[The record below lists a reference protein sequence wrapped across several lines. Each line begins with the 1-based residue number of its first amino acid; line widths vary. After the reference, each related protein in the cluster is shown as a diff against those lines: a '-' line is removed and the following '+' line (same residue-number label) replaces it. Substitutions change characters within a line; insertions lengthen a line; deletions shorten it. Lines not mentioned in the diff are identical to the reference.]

1 MVKRKKVT
9 LFFPAPLPY
18 NRSWKGVPL
27 SLLAISSVL
36 DKEGYEIKI
45 ISRFLSDNPEKE
57 ILKEADNS
65 ICLGISAM
73 TGFQLHDGLKIA
85 SLARRSNP
93 SLPIVWGGWH
103 PSILPEQTVRNK
115 YVDIVVK
122 GQGDRTFPE
131 LVHALEEKKPLK
143 DIRGIVFK
151 KNGKVFSN
159 PDCPLEDINDL
170 PPYPYHLV
178 DIEKCIGDTEYGK
191 RTIPYI
197 SSYGCPHRCGFC
209 VEQIVNKR
217 KWVSLKARRVVNDW
231 AQLVKK
237 YKADSIAV
245 YDSNF
250 FVDKKRVYDICRGLL
265 KKKIKIKWGNANG
278 RIPQLIQYEPE
289 IWEVM
294 EKSGCAMILTGAES
308 GSQEALDFIQKDMN
322 IEQIV
327 EFTRL
332 CKKYHI
338 RILYSLLVGLPW
350 SKNPTE
356 NEKLID
362 KEYSTTLSLIDY
374 LFRINKNNRFTYYVF
389 LPYPG
394 APLFQRAVDLGL
406 KTPRTLKGWSSYLVS
421 PEDAFKTV
429 SRQKWITPKQAR
441 LTAMLTQYIFGLMD
455 PDTYDVLKER
465 VPKGIK
471 RLFFT
476 VAYKIGQGFVKL
488 RWRFKF
494 FDLPLD
500 YWIFTF
506 VYKYGGLV

>member
-1 MVKRKKVT
+1 MVKKVV
-9 LFFPAPLPY
+9 LFFPTPFPY
-18 NRSWKGVPL
+18 NRPWKGVPL
-27 SLLAISSVL
+27 SLLSISSVL
-36 DKEGYEIKI
+36 AKEGYDIKI
-45 ISRFLSDNPEKE
+45 ISRFLFDNPEKE
-57 ILKEADNS
+57 ILKEAKDS

-73 TGFQLHDGLKIA
+73 TGFQIYDGLKVA
-85 SLARRSNP
+85 SLVKKAYP
-93 SLPIVWGGWH
+93 KLPIVWGGWH

-122 GQGDRTFPE
+122 GQGDKTFPE
-131 LVHALEEKKPLK
+131 LVHALERGKPLK
-143 DIRGIVFK
+143 SIPGIVFK

-159 PDCPLEDINDL
+159 PDRPLEDINNL

-178 DIEKCIGDTEYGK
+178 DIEKCISDTEYGE
-191 RTIPYI
+191 RTIPYL

-217 KWVSLKARRVVNDW
+217 KWVGLSALRVVDEW
-231 AQLVKK
+231 AYLIKK

-265 KKKIKIKWGNANG
+265 KRKIKIKWGNANG

-289 IWEVM
+289 IWEAM

-308 GSQEALDFIQKDMN
+308 GSQEALDFIQKDMTV
-322 IEQIV
+322 EQMIK
-327 EFTRL
+327 FTRL
-332 CKKYHI
+332 CKKYNI

-350 SKNPTE
+350 SKNLTK
-356 NEKLID
+356 NKKLID
-362 KEYSTTLSLIDY
+362 EEYSLTLSLIDY
-374 LFRINKNNRFTYYVF
+374 LLKVNKNNRFTYYIF

-394 APLFQRAVDLGL
+394 APLFNRATKLGL
-406 KTPRTLKGWSSYLVS
+406 KVPKNLEGWSTYLMS

-429 SRQKWITPKQAR
+429 FRQKWITPKQAR

-471 RLFFT
+471 RSLFT
-476 VAYKIGQGFVKL
+476 ITYKIGQGFVRL

-494 FDLPLD
+494 FGLPLD

-506 VYKYGGLV
+506 VHKYRGLI